1 MSDFTFIWDMFGFL
15 LHNLKTYQVI
25 LHLLTLCLSIQA
37 IQMYKQ
43 TRSNS
48 LKSLNF
54 IPNEAGPLAGFDDDG
69 DKKSDDRLMRSVKK
83 RFAGSSE
90 RGRTIGSGVKST
102 FKATIVER
110 IREKTMELRNRQQ
123 NESSIMMVAR
133 INYKDFSP

>member
-1 MSDFTFIWDMFGFL
+1 
-15 LHNLKTYQVI
+15 
-25 LHLLTLCLSIQA
+25 
-37 IQMYKQ
+37 
-43 TRSNS
+43 
-48 LKSLNF
+48 
-54 IPNEAGPLAGFDDDG
+54 
-69 DKKSDDRLMRSVKK
+69 MRSVKK

-123 NESSIMMVAR
+123 NESSIMMVAK